1 MLVNYVFNTNIHY
14 NDDLSYIN
22 LFVISLLATYT
33 VYAEH
38 DMVNML
44 RMLFVY
50 VVADL
55 CFLPITRIE
64 SIIHH
69 LIVVGGS
76 LTLYTGNFE
85 RHTINAIALPLIKT
99 ELSSL
104 FLCSKHFLKKIKNTS
119 NVVENIYT
127 ANNIV
132 FMVAFFRYRCYGLY
146 IDVINNDYIIQTLL
160 RNEKGHPKITTYGL
174 VYGLFILQLYWFS
187 LMLRIVYR
195 KYMVA

>member
-99 ELSSL
+99 EL
-104 FLCSKHFLKKIKNTS
+104 N
-119 NVVENIYT
+119 
-127 ANNIV
+127 
-132 FMVAFFRYRCYGLY
+132 
-146 IDVINNDYIIQTLL
+146 
-160 RNEKGHPKITTYGL
+160 
-174 VYGLFILQLYWFS
+174 
-187 LMLRIVYR
+187 
-195 KYMVA
+195 